1 MNGVAANYLGLF
13 ILGLFIIIII
23 IIIIIICSQQIRF
36 PLYHSIEWVNPEPTK
51 KDERQVKPPVYMG
64 IPILWDPYSG
74 KTASS

>member
-1 MNGVAANYLGLF
+1 MISLLSVNGVAANYLGLF
-13 ILGLFIIIII
+13 ILGLFV
-23 IIIIIICSQQIRF
+23 IIIICSQQTRF

-51 KDERQVKPPVYMG
+51 KYERKVKPPVYMG